1 MAEFRNEQSSMS
13 SFRSLQNVSR
23 LFRTTSLLL
32 VVVLIS
38 GCTQKT
44 GTAPI
49 IEFTTVPLAAAATPN
64 TMGVI
69 KGRVIGARPGQ
80 RIVLYA
86 GGKPTWWV
94 QPFADQ
100 PFTEIQP
107 DSSWSSSTHPGA
119 EYAALLVGPDFHPP
133 LVTDALPREGVLA
146 SAVTKGLPPVW
157 QRLWFVESCITSA
170 AFLIFGI
177 HRIRLRQMSKV
188 LNRVF
193 EERLAERARV
203 AQELHD
209 TLLQGVLSTSMQLHV
224 AVDQL
229 PADSPALP
237 AMNHVL
243 ELMSQVVQEG
253 RNTLRGLRSSID
265 SAQDL
270 QGSLSRI
277 PQEMGK
283 PGADFRVVVEGTAL
297 PLRPTVRDDV
307 YRIGREALVNAF
319 RHSQANNINLQLEY
333 SPTQLRIVV
342 RDDGCGI
349 DPQVLHSGRDGHLGL
364 PGMRERSE
372 KIGAK
377 VKVLSRVGG
386 GTEVELCVP
395 SDIAFE
401 SHPSGLMSKWLAG
414 FRRQQKD
421 DNLTSK

>member
-1 MAEFRNEQSSMS
+1 MAEFGNEQSSMS
-13 SFRSLQNVSR
+13 SFKLLQNVSR
-23 LFRTTSLLL
+23 LFTTTSLLL
-32 VVVLIS
+32 VVILIS
-38 GCTQKT
+38 GCTHKID
-44 GTAPI
+44 TAPI

-64 TMGVI
+64 TMGII

-94 QPFADQ
+94 QPFADK
-100 PFTEIQP
+100 PFTEIRP
-107 DSSWSSSTHPGA
+107 DSTWSSSTHPGA

-133 LVTDALPREGVLA
+133 LITDALPREGVLA

-157 QRLWFVESCITSA
+157 QRLWFVELCLTGA
-170 AFLIFGI
+170 AVVIFGV

-243 ELMSQVVQEG
+243 ELMAQVVQEG

-265 SAQDL
+265 NAQDL
-270 QGSLSRI
+270 QSSLSQI
-277 PQEMGK
+277 PKELGK
-283 PGADFRVVVEGTAL
+283 PGVDFRVVVEGTAL

-414 FRRQQKD
+414 FRRQQSND
-421 DNLTSK
+421 EL

>member
-1 MAEFRNEQSSMS
+1 
-13 SFRSLQNVSR
+13 
-23 LFRTTSLLL
+23 
-32 VVVLIS
+32 
-38 GCTQKT
+38 
-44 GTAPI
+44 
-49 IEFTTVPLAAAATPN
+49 
-64 TMGVI
+64 
-69 KGRVIGARPGQ
+69 
-80 RIVLYA
+80 
-86 GGKPTWWV
+86 
-94 QPFADQ
+94 
-100 PFTEIQP
+100 
-107 DSSWSSSTHPGA
+107 
-119 EYAALLVGPDFHPP
+119 
-133 LVTDALPREGVLA
+133 LPREGVLA

-157 QRLWFVESCITSA
+157 QRLWFVELCLTGA
-170 AFLIFGI
+170 AVVIFGV

-209 TLLQGVLSTSMQLHV
+209 TLLQGVLSTSMHLHV

-270 QGSLSRI
+270 QSSLSRI
-277 PQEMGK
+277 PQEVGK
-283 PGADFRVVVEGTAL
+283 PGGNFRVVVEGTAL

-319 RHSQANNINLQLEY
+319 RHSQARNIDVQLEY
-333 SPTQLRIVV
+333 SLNQLRIVV

-349 DPQVLHSGRDGHLGL
+349 DPQVLHSGRNGHLGL
-364 PGMRERSE
+364 PGMRERAE
-372 KIGAK
+372 KIGAR

-386 GTEVELCVP
+386 GTEVDLRVP
-395 SDIAFE
+395 SNIAFE
-401 SHPSGLMSKWLAG
+401 SHPSSLMSKWLAG
-414 FRRQQKD
+414 FRRQQNND
-421 DNLTSK
+421 ELTSK